1 MNFSEKD
8 RTELL
13 YCLFEP
19 SFAEI
24 VDEKLR
30 NGDTFLWA
38 GVLIMLFT
46 PFLIFVIFLIT
57 FPFNVLFK
65 MIEF

>member
-8 RTELL
+8 RAELL

-24 VDEKLR
+24 LGEKLR
-30 NGDTFLWA
+30 NGDTFLLLPR
-38 GVLIMLFT
+38 GLTTHTNSTYGLVYLSYFSHHS
-46 PFLIFVIFLIT
+46 
-57 FPFNVLFK
+57 
-65 MIEF
+65 

>member
-19 SFAEI
+19 FFAEI
-24 VDEKLR
+24 LDEKLR
-30 NGDTFLWA
+30 NGDTFLLRPRGLTTHA
-38 GVLIMLFT
+38 NSTYGLVYLSCFSRHS
-46 PFLIFVIFLIT
+46 
-57 FPFNVLFK
+57 
-65 MIEF
+65 